1 MTKQS
6 RILLIPKHLIET
18 TDTKHDVSLNVQRSP
33 YSLLKRFLKQ
43 RGHIQIHLSLLSSF
57 FSFY

>member
-18 TDTKHDVSLNVQRSP
+18 TDTEHDVSLNVQRSP

-43 RGHIQIHLSLLSSF
+43 RGHIQIHLSLV
-57 FSFY
+57 